1 MDSVTGATLPHAVEQ
16 ESFRPSFV
24 SVGILTVC
32 IVLYP
37 FAGIEDAPF
46 ASSTQLQ
53 IMNFLL
59 DFGGRA
65 YPYFIVC
72 SPSASSL
79 ETNDGVG
86 RFWIYDDILIPVQ

>member
-24 SVGILTVC
+24 SIDILTVC

-46 ASSTQLQ
+46 ASSTKLQ
-53 IMNFLL
+53 IMNFL
-59 DFGGRA
+59 FGFRWSCLS
-65 YPYFIVC
+65 YPYSIVC

-86 RFWIYDDILIPVQ
+86 RFWIYDDI